1 MRRKHQPQYHTRR
14 CKRARSQ
21 SSLKSQDA
29 QSLSLTCFSP
39 PCAIE
44 TFPRNTCRLAL
55 GCSHCTCNQLCTVAR
70 GRPTE
75 AVVYC
80 SYRRLS
86 NRKLPTRNEGTRC
99 EGSRGLWQFA
109 SPLRVEPIVSG
120 SKPLVAAIAAL
131 RFRFVSPSRFAEKK
145 GAISNF
151 TLQRSSLVNF
161 ADFRFGVKA
170 QRASRLHSHGAA

>member
-1 MRRKHQPQYHTRR
+1 MRCGSSRQANGRYCSVWSAPAWSPHAIGRSTTRAGAS
-14 CKRARSQ
+14 ARSQ
-21 SSLKSQDA
+21 RSLKSRDA

-44 TFPRNTCRLAL
+44 RFPRNTCRLAL

-131 RFRFVSPSRFAEKK
+131 RFRFVSPSRFAGKK
-145 GAISNF
+145 APF
-151 TLQRSSLVNF
+151 QTSLLNV
-161 ADFRFGVKA
+161 A
-170 QRASRLHSHGAA
+170 AS